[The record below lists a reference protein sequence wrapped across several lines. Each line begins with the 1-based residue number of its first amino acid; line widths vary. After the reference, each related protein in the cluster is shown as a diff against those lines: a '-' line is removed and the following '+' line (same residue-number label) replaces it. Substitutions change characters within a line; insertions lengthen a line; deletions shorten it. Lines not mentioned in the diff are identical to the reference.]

1 MRERRAAHVRPKPP
15 SSDRLPNRLIRA
27 SAPPE
32 GILRRYR
39 PLRADGRISP
49 PAAMVLVGGIVVLG
63 LLTLTVG
70 AGLATDFIGG
80 IATAFGD
87 SISRITSQAPA
98 TAPPSGVTL
107 DTPVL
112 DAPLN
117 DGYTNQASI
126 LVQGSVPAAS
136 VGKTGYEVHIFMIG
150 TNGTQRQVASVAVGG
165 TTRFITPAI
174 TLTEGRNSLLATL
187 ATPTGDGQPSPTV
200 TYILDTKPPKISIA
214 SPAQGIKVTSA
225 TLDVTGTCDEAAIV
239 TIRNEQ
245 SPGGAVNSQVTGADG
260 RFKLTVPVVAGP
272 NTIDLRA
279 TDQAGNTST
288 AALTLKR
295 DYGQL
300 AAHLAVTP
308 TKFRASSQT
317 TLKLTLHATSFN
329 GGPLANAKV
338 TFTVTIQGLGPQ
350 VSPELTTDAT
360 GTATW
365 QVAISGA
372 AAGVGQAS
380 VLVTSSEGDQ
390 VTATSA
396 ITTT

>member
-1 MRERRAAHVRPKPP
+1 
-15 SSDRLPNRLIRA
+15 
-27 SAPPE
+27 
-32 GILRRYR
+32 
-39 PLRADGRISP
+39 
-49 PAAMVLVGGIVVLG
+49 MVLVGGIVVLG
-63 LLTLTVG
+63 LLTFTVG
-70 AGLATDFIGG
+70 AGLATGFIGG

-98 TAPPSGVTL
+98 TPPPSGVGL

-112 DAPLN
+112 DAPPN
-117 DGYTNQASI
+117 GGYTNQASI

-136 VGKTGYEVHIFMIG
+136 VGKTGYAVHVFILS
-150 TNGTQRQVASVAVGG
+150 TNGAQRQVASVAVGG
-165 TTRFITPAI
+165 TTRFTTPAI
-174 TLTEGRNSLLATL
+174 TLAEGRNTIQATL

-200 TYILDTKPPKISIA
+200 TYILDTKPPKMSIT

-225 TLDVTGTCDEAAIV
+225 TVDVSGTCDEGSTV

-245 SPGGAVNSQVTGADG
+245 SPGGAVNSQVVGSDG

-288 AALTLKR
+288 AALAIKR

-300 AAHLAVTP
+300 AAHLTVAP
-308 TKFRASSQT
+308 AKFKASSQT

-350 VSPELTTDAT
+350 VSPELTTDST

-365 QVAISGA
+365 QVTISGA
-372 AAGVGQAS
+372 VAGVGQAS
-380 VLVTSSEGDQ
+380 VLVTSSEGDV